1 MKNKRNHISNNI
13 KITHYL
19 YNAFIIKAGDK
30 KIAIDPRGF
39 KFYFFRFTTLIP
51 KFEWKAITRIF
62 VTHGE
67 PDHYWHAY

>member
-19 YNAFIIKAGDK
+19 CNAFIIKAGDK
-30 KIAIDPRGF
+30 RIAIDPRGF
-39 KFYFFRFTTLIP
+39 MFYFFRFTTLIP
-51 KFEWKAITRIF
+51 KSEWKAVTHVF

-67 PDHYWHAY
+67 PDHYWHVY